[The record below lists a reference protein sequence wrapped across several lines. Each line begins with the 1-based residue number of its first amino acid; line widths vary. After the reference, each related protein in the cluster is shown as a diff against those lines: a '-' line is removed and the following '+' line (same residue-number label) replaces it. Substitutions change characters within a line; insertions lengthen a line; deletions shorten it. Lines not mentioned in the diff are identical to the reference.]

1 MRAKAVIAIANQA
14 SRLCGSLR
22 QVCQP
27 VRAGQSEVV
36 ASFPDL
42 RQTKA
47 DSDRNAGVAM
57 VSVGRSL
64 RELGSRR
71 HLFSV
76 GVWLA
81 KIPTAAISAPNR
93 GERGEATHCRPG
105 LGQLRALTAGIWYVR
120 STSHSRRTLGARS
133 GRSTR
138 FLPTN

>member
-1 MRAKAVIAIANQA
+1 
-14 SRLCGSLR
+14 
-22 QVCQP
+22 

-76 GVWLA
+76 GVWLKRRGSYGLSRPIA
-81 KIPTAAISAPNR
+81 ERVRLAASSVFR
-93 GERGEATHCRPG
+93 GGVARRDPHGRD
-105 LGQLRALTAGIWYVR
+105 QRA
-120 STSHSRRTLGARS
+120 
-133 GRSTR
+133 
-138 FLPTN
+138 

>member
-1 MRAKAVIAIANQA
+1 M
-14 SRLCGSLR
+14 
-22 QVCQP
+22 
-27 VRAGQSEVV
+27 RAGQSEVV

-81 KIPTAAISAPNR
+81 EIPTAAISAPNR
-93 GERGEATHCRPG
+93 GEATHCRPG
-105 LGQLRALTAGIWYVR
+105 LGPTESPYGRDLVCPFNVR
-120 STSHSRRTLGARS
+120 
-133 GRSTR
+133 
-138 FLPTN
+138 LPPYAWR

>member
-14 SRLCGSLR
+14 SPLCGSLR
-22 QVCQP
+22 HVCQP

-47 DSDRNAGVAM
+47 DSDRNAGEAM

-71 HLFSV
+71 HLFYA
-76 GVWLA
+76 GVWLRGRA
-81 KIPTAAISAPNR
+81 TPAGRPAVGPAASQMRAF
-93 GERGEATHCRPG
+93 TPG
-105 LGQLRALTAGIWYVR
+105 PSDVR
-120 STSHSRRTLGARS
+120 STSAPRRPLGARS

-138 FLPTN
+138 FLP